1 MKAFSFSNLE
11 NIFFIRLSIILK
23 KDPTLSSM
31 YTSIHN
37 QDYLI
42 RTYRKE
48 FVLINLCIVSY
59 YLSMLL
65 HQSLDEIVGLNSD
78 NAKRYKSLFMKRY
91 MMNLSL
97 NNYAQMRSCLLT
109 QTQTSKVLT
118 RVLAIFYTFLT
129 RYVNKLFQESLRKFL
144 QQKFR
149 QINPV
154 S

>member
-1 MKAFSFSNLE
+1 
-11 NIFFIRLSIILK
+11 
-23 KDPTLSSM
+23 
-31 YTSIHN
+31 
-37 QDYLI
+37 
-42 RTYRKE
+42 
-48 FVLINLCIVSY
+48 
-59 YLSMLL
+59 MLL